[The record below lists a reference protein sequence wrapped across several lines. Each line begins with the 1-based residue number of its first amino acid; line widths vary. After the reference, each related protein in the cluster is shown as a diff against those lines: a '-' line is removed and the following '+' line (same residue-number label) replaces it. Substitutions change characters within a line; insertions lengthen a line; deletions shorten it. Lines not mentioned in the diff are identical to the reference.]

1 MYNRIVFKPYKNGL
15 GGLGLI
21 KEKLTEKN
29 VKVLEIKT
37 QGSKYKQKHRDKVIN
52 WGVQHGGKRNQFSS
66 FRNAGV
72 PCSDWSGDFQEAKQW
87 IEQGH
92 RVLCR
97 TILNGHGGAGI
108 VVAENLDD
116 LVDAP
121 LYVKYIPKK
130 REFRVHL
137 VLTPNG
143 VHPYN
148 IKVREK
154 RRRAGWEQL
163 EDFNKYIRNHDNGW
177 VFCDEFK
184 DELPEGLETVCAS
197 AVTALDL
204 SFGAVD
210 LGFHPLHGFIVYE
223 VNTAP
228 GLCEST
234 ANFYA
239 EEFIK
244 MLDN

>member
-21 KEKLTEKN
+21 KEKLKEKN

-37 QGSKYKQKHRDKVIN
+37 LGSKYKQKRHDKVIN
-52 WGVQHGGKRNQFSS
+52 WGVQHGGKLNQLRSLVLG
-66 FRNAGV
+66 NV
-72 PCSDWSGDFQEAKQW
+72 PCAEFTTEKGMAEEWLRSG
-87 IEQGH
+87 I

-97 TILNGHGGAGI
+97 TLLNGHGGAGI
-108 VVAENLDD
+108 VVAENPDD

-137 VLTPNG
+137 VFSNNREY
-143 VHPYN
+143 PYQ

-184 DELPEGLETVCAS
+184 DELPEGLATVCAS
-197 AVTALDL
+197 AVTALAL

-210 LGFHPLHGFIVYE
+210 LGFHPLYGFIIYE

-228 GLCEST
+228 GCDNAT
-234 ANFYA
+234 AEWYA
-239 EEFIK
+239 QQFAD
-244 MLDN
+244 ML